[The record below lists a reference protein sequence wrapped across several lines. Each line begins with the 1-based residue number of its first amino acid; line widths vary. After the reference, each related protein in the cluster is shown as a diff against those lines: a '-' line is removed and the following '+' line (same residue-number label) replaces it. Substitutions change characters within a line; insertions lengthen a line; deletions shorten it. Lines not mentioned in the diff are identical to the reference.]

1 MDMGLFLTSY
11 SALKLPSHTQRKP
24 AAHGEFNWP
33 LTSYSVIIHS
43 HSNAINRQKG
53 KSTLPLG
60 RAAAFRKTAT
70 VCVCHLFEP
79 ASTPRH
85 PQGTVISKIQLH
97 LVLPCSTSG
106 QAARTPHVP
115 PLLGTRS
122 TGGPLLALPPQCK
135 SSCLLE
141 RAVNWLV
148 CQMAARCLNKSLCA
162 SVYLQRSSSLL
173 HNSWRNSVKTSSKP
187 QIICEMQLETIFAD

>member
-1 MDMGLFLTSY
+1 MRENSSALLGFWRLPPAQMERKRVSQRRENTDMGLFLTSY

-33 LTSYSVIIHS
+33 LTSYSVIIHR

-53 KSTLPLG
+53 KSMLRLG
-60 RAAAFRKTAT
+60 RAAAFRKTAS

-115 PLLGTRS
+115 PYSAPAAL
-122 TGGPLLALPPQCK
+122 GGPCSLSLP
-135 SSCLLE
+135 SV
-141 RAVNWLV
+141 RV
-148 CQMAARCLNKSLCA
+148 AAFWSGL
-162 SVYLQRSSSLL
+162 
-173 HNSWRNSVKTSSKP
+173 
-187 QIICEMQLETIFAD
+187 